1 MIVATPFTAHAYD
14 NHGVS
19 PDLVAWEVFTEAVAP
34 SNGPGVGE
42 LEFET
47 WATDDDLFRV
57 SPPRWPTGE
66 QPSRAECKRTFDKEA
81 AKAAGFPDDGCIK
94 EEVRRN
100 WAAFRY
106 FVANDL
112 ASKAGYARA
121 FRNGLKIDPPAELD
135 SGESGLGEGGR
146 PGCAG

>member
-1 MIVATPFTAHAYD
+1 MNGPGRRTFWPYGLAFVFVIVATPFTAHAYD

-34 SNGPGVGE
+34 SNGPGARE

-94 EEVRRN
+94 RVFGAIGRRSDISSPMTLRRRRATPVRFATVVKSTRR
-100 WAAFRY
+100 RY
-106 FVANDL
+106 
-112 ASKAGYARA
+112 
-121 FRNGLKIDPPAELD
+121 
-135 SGESGLGEGGR
+135 
-146 PGCAG
+146 